1 VRPGESLAAYVVRLG
16 FGIAVLAVLFQTLAH
31 LGNEFLLDDRVEG
44 LDADVEGNSFTWA
57 SSAATFTV
65 ALAAALHAAAFE
77 RQRREFSVLAG
88 LALWFSL
95 DDVAIIHER
104 VALKLGEDLL
114 GMPDYL
120 AVRLWLILYLPLL
133 LLAGLV
139 LWRIAQEAQPPADG
153 AVLLGLGLLVA
164 SIPVELAGAV
174 TRELAE
180 EGTDVPETFRV
191 ALEEGLELGGWILLA
206 AGLTAILCSAL
217 MRTAPT
223 SK

>member
-1 VRPGESLAAYVVRLG
+1 MRPGESLAAFVVRVG
-16 FGIAVLAVLFQTLAH
+16 IRIAVVAVLVQTVAH

-44 LDADVEGNSFTWA
+44 LDADVEGNALTWA
-57 SSAATFTV
+57 SSVATFAV
-65 ALAAALHAAAFE
+65 ALCAALHAAAVE
-77 RQRREFSVLAG
+77 KQRREFTVLAA

-104 VALKLGEDLL
+104 VALELGEDLL

-139 LWRIAQEAQPPADG
+139 LWRVAQEAQPPADR
-153 AVLLGLGLLVA
+153 AVLVGLGLLVA

-174 TRELAE
+174 TRKLAE
-180 EGTDVPETFRV
+180 DSTEVPETFRV
-191 ALEEGLELGGWILLA
+191 AIEEGLELGGWILIA
-206 AGLTAILCSAL
+206 TGLTAILCSAL
-217 MRTAPT
+217 MRTA
-223 SK
+223 SR

>member
-1 VRPGESLAAYVVRLG
+1 LVRVG
-16 FGIAVLAVLFQTLAH
+16 FLIAVVAVLVQTVAH
-31 LGNEFLLDDRVEG
+31 LGNEFLFDDRVEG
-44 LDADVEGNSFTWA
+44 IDTDVEGNAWTWA
-57 SSAATFTV
+57 SSVATFTV
-65 ALAAALHAAAFE
+65 GFAAGLHAVTFE
-77 RQRREFSVLAG
+77 RQRREFTVLAA

-133 LLAGLV
+133 LLAGLA
-139 LWRIAQEAQPPADG
+139 LWRIAQEAEPPADH
-153 AVLLGLGLLVA
+153 AVRFGLGLLVA

-174 TRELAE
+174 TRKVAE
-180 EGTDVPETFRV
+180 GGTDVPETFRV

-223 SK
+223 PR

>member
-1 VRPGESLAAYVVRLG
+1 MVRVGIR
-16 FGIAVLAVLFQTLAH
+16 IAVVAVLVQTVAH

-44 LDADVEGNSFTWA
+44 LDADIEGNSLTWA
-57 SSAATFTV
+57 SSVATFSV
-65 ALAAALHAAAFE
+65 ALCAALHAAAVE
-77 RQRREFSVLAG
+77 KQRREFTVLAA

-104 VALKLGEDLL
+104 VALELGEDLL

-139 LWRIAQEAQPPADG
+139 MWRVAQEAQPPADR
-153 AVLLGLGLLVA
+153 AVLVGLGLLVA

-174 TRELAE
+174 TRKLAE
-180 EGTDVPETFRV
+180 DSTEVPETFRV
-191 ALEEGLELGGWILLA
+191 AIEEGLELGGWILIA
-206 AGLTAILCSAL
+206 TGLTAILCSAL
-217 MRTAPT
+217 MRTA
-223 SK
+223 SR